1 MSTLT
6 QFTGGGDSILGEV
19 VEFNARTKGF
29 SFTDGTRE
37 YMQTGVIKEYASEYA
52 PLVASNTLCGISV
65 PTDPL
70 HKDWS
75 FLSYSNTWNQAS
87 SHQGAAFFQLGTDQ
101 ASGLPY
107 KHICLIGSNYAGAGS
122 QWFKHK
128 YGVNFA
134 NTVSAQQD
142 DDGGGVRSV
151 HLLNN
156 RLVFSGYRSSM
167 DTESAG
173 YSMFWTTGVNSPTQ
187 NTTRSYGTGYNW
199 GYSLI
204 PAENQTSAL
213 LWTTYEYTRN
223 GYPNNV
229 FKTTDAINWTA
240 YTVTTDLRYPARFT
254 WSTMGNCWIMVTWDG
269 RIFTTPDGQ
278 TWTQRTAPAS
288 LPTSIGHSMMF
299 GSSGYRFCVDHP
311 TQGTIIAID
320 SNDSTSL
327 YFLKTTNGIN
337 FTLMNVASA
346 NPNLRNYF
354 WGSSGMVPRLM
365 RDGNTLIM
373 YMIGTV
379 NGDTAGSTVAT
390 STDFGETWTLH
401 PLIFNTN
408 PPSNTLQTA
417 GGTYINFRGLEKFD
431 SKWYGVFMARN
442 QYGDVGTKTYE
453 LTNRGGY
460 FSGTPTHI
468 GVTQGLS
475 FATGSSLSPYVRIK

>member
-37 YMQTGVIKEYASEYA
+37 YMQTGVIKEYSSAYA

-75 FLSYSNTWNQAS
+75 FLSYSNYWNQTS
-87 SHQGAAFFQLGTDQ
+87 SHAGAKFFQLGTDQ

-122 QWFKHK
+122 TWFKHK

-134 NTVSAQQD
+134 NTVTAQQD
-142 DDGGGVRSV
+142 DDGGGVHSV
-151 HLLNN
+151 HLFNN

-167 DTESAG
+167 DTDANG
-173 YSMFWTTGVNSPTQ
+173 FSMFWSTGANSPTQ
-187 NTTRSYGTGYNW
+187 NATRNYQTTWNW
-199 GYSLI
+199 GYTPI
-204 PAENQTSAL
+204 PAENQTTAL
-213 LWTTYEYTRN
+213 LWTIYEYARSGWSAN
-223 GYPNNV
+223 A
-229 FKTTDAINWTA
+229 FKTTDGVNFTSLNITS
-240 YTVTTDLRYPARFT
+240 DLRYPGRFT
-254 WSTMGNCWIMVTWDG
+254 WSTVGNCWIMVTWDG
-269 RIFTTPDGQ
+269 RIMTSADGQ
-278 TWTQRTAPAS
+278 TWTQRTVPVGM
-288 LPTSIGHSMMF
+288 PTSIGHSMLF

-311 TQGTIIAID
+311 TQGTIICLD
-320 SNDSTSL
+320 SNDTTSL
-327 YFLKTTNGIN
+327 YFLKTTDGIN
-337 FTLMNVASA
+337 YTLLNAASA
-346 NPNLRNYF
+346 NPHLRNYF
-354 WGSSGMVPRLM
+354 WGASGYQPRLM
-365 RDGNTLIM
+365 RDGDTLIM
-373 YMIGTV
+373 YNVSTT
-379 NGDTAGSTVAT
+379 NGDTAGSTIAT
-390 STDFGETWTLH
+390 STDFGQTWTLH
-401 PLIFNTN
+401 PLIFNNN

-417 GGTYINFRGLEKFD
+417 GGIYLNFMGLEKFD
-431 SKWYGVFMARN
+431 SKWYGIFMARN
-442 QYGDVGTKTYE
+442 QYGTVGTKAYE